1 MILLESLILAKINQ
15 VQIMEILVDTLTV
28 LAPWALYVQ
37 MGTFN
42 IASTGLLTLFFKGL
56 LELSKSFLDPFGR
69 EGYRAHNIR
78 VDVLVSEM
86 NFGAS
91 SRWVDAGDVLP
102 SELLEKHESGE
113 STLDSPPLQES
124 TPETDESSPEDAD
137 GSEVFQLH
145 DMLIQ
150 RVNGTGTEI
159 TLKFNYPSEVAAS
172 VENSTSDTTIAEMTQ
187 KLMRDL
193 PNDGE

>member
-1 MILLESLILAKINQ
+1 
-15 VQIMEILVDTLTV
+15 MEILVDTLTV

-102 SELLEKHESGE
+102 SELLEKHESRE
-113 STLDSPPLQES
+113 STLDSPPIQES
-124 TPETDESSPEDAD
+124 TPETDHSPSELGPNVEDAD

-150 RVNGTGTEI
+150 RVNSTGTEI

-172 VENSTSDTTIAEMTQ
+172 VENSTSDTTVAEMTQ

>member
-1 MILLESLILAKINQ
+1 
-15 VQIMEILVDTLTV
+15 MEILVDTLTV

-102 SELLEKHESGE
+102 SELLEKHESRE
-113 STLDSPPLQES
+113 STLDSPPIQES
-124 TPETDESSPEDAD
+124 TPETDESSPEDVD

-150 RVNGTGTEI
+150 RVNSTGTEI

-172 VENSTSDTTIAEMTQ
+172 VENSTSDTTVAEMTQ